1 MPLHLIQ
8 VNTPLV
14 LKNKINPRNI
24 IFQITNIMKT
34 TRIKFLALVISFL
47 GITTL
52 ATAQKSY
59 TLDSKSTFSVAG
71 TSTLHDW
78 EMKSAS
84 GTGTANLT
92 ISNSKLT
99 EIESLSI
106 TLAAESVKSEKKSMD
121 KVAYETLK
129 TDKNKNI
136 KYVLKSAEKVNE
148 TTWELTGTYT
158 IAGVSKLLKT
168 TVKTTVTQNGLNMQ
182 GTNKITFSEFGMK
195 SPTAML
201 GTIKTGQDLTLKFN
215 LTFNL

>member
-1 MPLHLIQ
+1 
-8 VNTPLV
+8 
-14 LKNKINPRNI
+14 
-24 IFQITNIMKT
+24 MKT
-34 TRIKFLALVISFL
+34 NKLKLIAAVIAFF
-47 GITTL
+47 GITSI

-92 ISNSKLT
+92 IANSKLT
-99 EIESLSI
+99 EIESLSV
-106 TLAAESVKSEKKSMD
+106 TLLAESVKSEKKSMD

-158 IAGVSKLLKT
+158 IAGVSKVYKT
-168 TVKTTVTQNGLNMQ
+168 TVKTTVTKDGLNLQ
-182 GTNKITFSEFGMK
+182 GTNKITFTDFGMK

-201 GTIKTGQDLTLKFN
+201 GTIKTGQDLTIKFN
-215 LTFNL
+215 LNFNL

>member
-1 MPLHLIQ
+1 M
-8 VNTPLV
+8 
-14 LKNKINPRNI
+14 
-24 IFQITNIMKT
+24 TNMKT
-34 TRIKFLALVISFL
+34 STIKFFALVTAFF
-47 GITTL
+47 GITSIV
-52 ATAQKSY
+52 TAQKSY
-59 TLDSKSTFSVAG
+59 NLDSKSTFSVAG

-84 GTGTANLT
+84 GTGTASLNIASGKLTDIDALT
-92 ISNSKLT
+92 I
-99 EIESLSI
+99 
-106 TLAAESVKSEKKSMD
+106 TLPAETVKSEKKSMD

-158 IAGVSKLLKT
+158 IAGVSKVYKT
-168 TVKTTVTQNGLNMQ
+168 TAKTTVTKDGLNLQ
-182 GTNKITFSEFGMK
+182 GSNKITFTDFGMK

-215 LTFNL
+215 LNFNL

>member
-1 MPLHLIQ
+1 
-8 VNTPLV
+8 
-14 LKNKINPRNI
+14 
-24 IFQITNIMKT
+24 MKT
-34 TRIKFLALVISFL
+34 NTLKLFAIVTAFL
-47 GITTL
+47 GISTF

-59 TLDSKSTFSVAG
+59 ALDGKSTFSVAG

-84 GTGTANLT
+84 GTGTATLN
-92 ISNSKLT
+92 IANGKLT
-99 EIESLSI
+99 DIDALTV
-106 TLAAESVKSEKKSMD
+106 TLLAESVKSEKKSMD

-158 IAGVSKLLKT
+158 IAGVSKAYKT
-168 TVKTTVTQNGLNMQ
+168 TVKTTVTKDGLNLQ
-182 GTNKITFSEFGMK
+182 GTNKITFTDFGMK

-201 GTIKTGQDLTLKFN
+201 GTIKTGQDLTIKFN

>member
-1 MPLHLIQ
+1 M
-8 VNTPLV
+8 T
-14 LKNKINPRNI
+14 K
-24 IFQITNIMKT
+24 MKT
-34 TRIKFLALVISFL
+34 NTLKLFAVVTAFL
-47 GITTL
+47 GISSF

-78 EMKSAS
+78 EMKSTS
-84 GTGTANLT
+84 GTGTATLN
-92 ISNSKLT
+92 IANGKLT
-99 EIESLSI
+99 DIDALTV
-106 TLAAESVKSEKKSMD
+106 TLLAESVKSEKKSMD

-158 IAGVSKLLKT
+158 IAGVSKVYKT
-168 TVKTTVTQNGLNMQ
+168 SVKTTLTKEGLNLQ
-182 GTNKITFSEFGMK
+182 GTNKITFTDFGMK

-201 GTIKTGQDLTLKFN
+201 GTIRTGQDLTIKFN
-215 LTFNL
+215 LNFNL